1 VNRALGCGGS
11 CGGGGDSGQEGLRT
25 VAGVPLPVPATA
37 TAATGIAAGRRPA
50 SHAVR
55 GRDPPSRGSARA
67 RAGAGASTPGRRGR
81 ALLLLA
87 GWLPLPPPSI
97 AMHAHHSPLTSR
109 GAMVSRTG
117 KTLLRAPAAAGSSA
131 RTHLG
136 MIDSDT
142 NRAARGLFHRGIV
155 SATI

>member
-1 VNRALGCGGS
+1 MA
-11 CGGGGDSGQEGLRT
+11 
-25 VAGVPLPVPATA
+25 APVVGAA
-37 TAATGIAAGRRPA
+37 TAAGKDCALLRVCHCQCQQRRQRQLGLLPVVVPPPMPCADVTRRPA
-50 SHAVR
+50 DQH
-55 GRDPPSRGSARA
+55 ARA
-67 RAGAGASTPGRRGR
+67 PAPALPHPAAAGGPCSC
-81 ALLLLA
+81 
-87 GWLPLPPPSI
+87 WLGGCQPLPPPSI